1 MPTPTTLEEIIRG
14 LVGRGELSNLSLSM
28 NGSHTKWR
36 ASFVPCSVF
45 GQSFAEDVDPIK
57 ALMTALTDVKLKS
70 RKAPLHADP
79 RVASIPQEIADA
91 QATDAEIDA
100 LM

>member
-1 MPTPTTLEEIIRG
+1 MTTLEDTIRG
-14 LVGRGELSNLSLSM
+14 IAERGELSNLSLSM
-28 NGSHTKWR
+28 NSSHTKWR

-57 ALMTALTDVKLKS
+57 ALMTALTTVKLK

-91 QATDAEIDA
+91 QATEDEIDA